1 MTAATGGDLSDE
13 GVQEGVDLL
22 EVALGRPVIL
32 EDTELRPLAYSR
44 QPDDIDGAR
53 LHVIL
58 HRGVQPE
65 FLRAYQSL
73 GISSARGPMWT
84 PALPEWD
91 AESRLC
97 VPVRKG
103 RTLLAYLWV
112 LAPEGSLTEQQVATA
127 AGTASFIAT
136 ALDAQR
142 RQRRA
147 AEQSNQMVLARLL
160 GSDCEQANLVAHL
173 ATADNLPPDSR
184 VLVSAVESSAG
195 PTGDQD
201 VIDLALQIK
210 ERLPRIRLPVRWLVH
225 VSSRPGVLAV
235 LGPAASVAEGDV
247 ARAVQTA
254 LGSCFAGPVAVG
266 TGGGPVPLDQV
277 RHAYDRASVAA
288 WVARVTTDGSG
299 VLSWSDIGP
308 WRLLARLA
316 GRSVG
321 DGDLT
326 ADLHP
331 GLLRLLAED
340 RGELISTL
348 DAYLRT
354 GGDARTTAHLL
365 HVHRSTLYYR
375 IDRIAE
381 ITGAN
386 LRDGEA
392 RFELTLGLRVGALLG
407 LLPRTTVPTDV
418 RTTPSSSD
426 S

>member
-1 MTAATGGDLSDE
+1 MTAGAGGDPSDE

-22 EVALGRPVIL
+22 EIALGRPVIL
-32 EDTELRPLAYSR
+32 EDTEFRPIAYSR

-58 HRGVQPE
+58 HRGVEPE
-65 FLRAYQSL
+65 FRRAYQDL
-73 GISSARGPMWT
+73 GISSARSPMWT
-84 PALPEWD
+84 PAFPEWAAD
-91 AESRLC
+91 SRLC

-112 LAPEGSLTEQQVATA
+112 LAPEGSLSKQQIATA

-142 RQRRA
+142 RQRRT
-147 AEQSNQMVLARLL
+147 AEQNSQMVLAGLL
-160 GSDCEQANLVAHL
+160 GSDSGQANLVAHL
-173 ATADNLPPDSR
+173 TTADNLPPDSR
-184 VLVSAVESSAG
+184 VIVSAFESSG
-195 PTGDQD
+195 EPTGDQD
-201 VIDLALQIK
+201 VIDMVLLIK
-210 ERLPRIRLPVRWLVH
+210 ERLPHIRLPVRWMVH
-225 VSSRPGVLAV
+225 LGSRPGVLAV
-235 LGPAASVAEGDV
+235 LGPTAHVAESDV

-254 LGSCFAGPVAVG
+254 LKSCFPTSVAVG
-266 TGGGPVPLDQV
+266 TGGGPVPLDQI

-288 WVARVTTDGSG
+288 WVAQVTTDGSG

-316 GRSVG
+316 GRSSG

-340 RGELISTL
+340 RGELIATL
-348 DAYLRT
+348 DAYLTT
-354 GGDARTTAHLL
+354 GGDARSTASVL

-392 RFELTLGLRVGALLG
+392 RFELTLGLRVAALLG
-407 LLPRTTVPTDV
+407 LLPRTMVPTDV

-426 S
+426 N

>member
-1 MTAATGGDLSDE
+1 MTAAAGGDLSDE

-32 EDTELRPLAYSR
+32 EDTELRPIAYSR

-58 HRGVQPE
+58 HRGVEPE
-65 FLRAYQSL
+65 FLRAYQGL
-73 GISSARGPMWT
+73 GISSAQRPMWT
-84 PALPEWD
+84 PALPEWE
-91 AESRLC
+91 AQARLC
-97 VPVRKG
+97 IPVRRG

-112 LAPEGSLTEQQVATA
+112 LAPEGSLSEQQVAAA

-136 ALDAQR
+136 ALDAKR
-142 RQRRA
+142 RHRRM
-147 AEQSNQMVLARLL
+147 AEQSNQMVLAGLL
-160 GSDCEQANLVAHL
+160 DSGCGQANLVAHL
-173 ATADNLPPDSR
+173 TTADNLPSDSR
-184 VLVSAVESSAG
+184 VIVSAFEPLG
-195 PTGDQD
+195 EPKGDQD
-201 VIDLALQIK
+201 VIDTALQIK
-210 ERLPRIRLPVRWLVH
+210 ERLPHIRLPVRWMVH
-225 VSSRPGVLAV
+225 LGSRPGVLAM
-235 LGPAASVAEGDV
+235 LGPTAHVAESDV

-254 LGSCFAGPVAVG
+254 LESCFPTPVAVG
-266 TGGGPVPLDQV
+266 TGGGPVPLDQI

-288 WVARVTTDGSG
+288 WVARVTTNGSG

-321 DGDLT
+321 DGDLK

-340 RGELISTL
+340 RGELIATL
-348 DAYLRT
+348 EAYLTT
-354 GGDARTTAHLL
+354 GGDVRSTANML

-392 RFELTLGLRVGALLG
+392 RFELTLGLRVAALLG
-407 LLPRTTVPTDV
+407 LLSRTTVPTDV

-426 S
+426 N